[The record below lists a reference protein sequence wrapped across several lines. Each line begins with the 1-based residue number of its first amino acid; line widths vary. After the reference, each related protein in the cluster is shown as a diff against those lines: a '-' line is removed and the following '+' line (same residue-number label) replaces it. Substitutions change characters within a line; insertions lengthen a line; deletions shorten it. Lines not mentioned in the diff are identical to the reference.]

1 MGSFPERIKRSS
13 QRGGCLYREL
23 GKSSSLTNIFI
34 ILTFKSSDCSD
45 RSLISEGLPLF
56 KYFNLSDILTFL
68 TCSFYKLSF

>member
-13 QRGGCLYREL
+13 QRGGRLYREL

-45 RSLISEGLPLF
+45 RSLISEGLPLSI
-56 KYFNLSDILTFL
+56 LSSDFREDEFL
-68 TCSFYKLSF
+68 REE